1 MACPRSALP
10 ECAARSVLCP
20 LVCDGTLQAE
30 ILASFLLS
38 DGAQIVAALLSGTI
52 PTWSLAAHLQDNAF
66 RVASSTLRPS
76 GNSIYRGTNGPRPPR
91 IYFEPTGKRIGG
103 RVELCI
109 VKPSHF
115 LTPPNNYYTPN
126 NCWHTRHLIQHPD
139 KIRVIPV
146 FHRVAPRPCV

>member
-52 PTWSLAAHLQDNAF
+52 PVPLPRTYRTTLFVL
-66 RVASSTLRPS
+66 RVALC
-76 GNSIYRGTNGPRPPR
+76 GHRGTRYNAGRMVSGPQ
-91 IYFEPTGKRIGG
+91 G
-103 RVELCI
+103 
-109 VKPSHF
+109 
-115 LTPPNNYYTPN
+115 YTSSQPES
-126 NCWHTRHLIQHPD
+126 
-139 KIRVIPV
+139 
-146 FHRVAPRPCV
+146 A